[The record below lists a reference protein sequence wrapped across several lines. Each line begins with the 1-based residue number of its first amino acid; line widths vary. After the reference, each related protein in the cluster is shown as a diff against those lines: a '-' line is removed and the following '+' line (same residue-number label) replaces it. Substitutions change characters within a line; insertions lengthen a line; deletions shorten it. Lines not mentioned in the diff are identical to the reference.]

1 MWGDLWIK
9 EYSYLI
15 GLVESHRN
23 DLIKRLYN
31 RKLSKKLLNQYLEK
45 YDKLLFE
52 LYKKYEGK

>member
-1 MWGDLWIK
+1 MNK

-23 DLIKRLYN
+23 ALIKRLYN

>member
-1 MWGDLWIK
+1 MNK

-52 LYKKYEGK
+52 LYEKYEGK